1 MVPCPGKN
9 TAEVKK
15 CISLSSPVDPKTF
28 SKNSYYQIT
37 EKVLQQNQSIER
49 SAFELVRSFIQNG
62 DTYAEIVF
70 NPLELTHQLLP
81 QRDVVDAFISGIGRA
96 KHDLKSDI
104 VIRLILAI
112 SRHDD
117 VKDAMSIVNTAMMY
131 HGSLVSGITFRSD
144 LNDYPLDKY
153 LSVITAIN
161 KDGLPFFVESN
172 DNNEIAA
179 AITYGAKRI
188 IGGLHICEEPN
199 LVSIIKEKGIL
210 VLASM
215 QEPFMTG
222 KTDMYMSNPIVSM
235 LKDELPVTLISS
247 DSVLFDSNLK
257 KEYQL
262 SRDAC
267 FVSYDDCMKMENTA
281 FSFKLA

>member
-9 TAEVKK
+9 TEEVKK
-15 CISLSSPVDPKTF
+15 LITLSTPVNPKTF
-28 SKNSYYQIT
+28 VKKDYYQII
-37 EKVLQQNQSIER
+37 EEVLQQNQAIER
-49 SAFELVRSFIQNG
+49 AAFELTRSFIQNG
-62 DTYAEIVF
+62 DSYAEIVF
-70 NPLELTHQLLP
+70 DPHELVHQLLP
-81 QRDVVDAFISGIGRA
+81 QRDVVDAFISGVGRA
-96 KHDLKSDI
+96 KHDLESDI
-104 VIRLILAI
+104 VVRLILAI

-117 VKDAMSIVNTAMMY
+117 VKEAMSIVDTAMMY
-131 HGSLVSGITFRSD
+131 HGSLVSGVTFRSD

-153 LSVITAIN
+153 LSVVTAIN

-172 DNNEIAA
+172 NNEEIAA
-179 AITYGAKRI
+179 SITYGAKRI
-188 IGGLHICEEPN
+188 IGGLHICEEPS
-199 LVSIIKEKGIL
+199 LVSIIKERGIL

-222 KTDMYMSNPIVSM
+222 KTDMYMNNPIVNM
-235 LKDELPVTLISS
+235 LKEELPVTLISS

-262 SRDAC
+262 ARDAC

-281 FSFKLA
+281 SSFKLV